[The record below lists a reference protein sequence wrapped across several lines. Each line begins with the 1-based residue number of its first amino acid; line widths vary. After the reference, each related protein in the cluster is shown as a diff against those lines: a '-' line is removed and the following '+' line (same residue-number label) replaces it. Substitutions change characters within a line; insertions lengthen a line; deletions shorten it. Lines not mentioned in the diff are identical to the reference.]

1 MGYKI
6 VYDQSKQNESWDRW
20 LRWIVTIVLLC
31 LAITNG
37 IYYCS
42 GNLTDLREKLM
53 PWTQPEIQSALSGLQ
68 EEIRAGEPLGESV
81 AAFCR
86 EILDGASEEYV
97 P

>member
-6 VYDQSKQNESWDRW
+6 VYEQSNQNKRGDRW
-20 LRWIVTIVLLC
+20 LRWIVTVVLLC

-53 PWTQPEIQSALSGLQ
+53 PWTQPNVHSALCGLQ
-68 EEIRAGEPLGESV
+68 AEIRAGEPLGESV

-86 EILDGASEEYV
+86 EILDGTSEAHM